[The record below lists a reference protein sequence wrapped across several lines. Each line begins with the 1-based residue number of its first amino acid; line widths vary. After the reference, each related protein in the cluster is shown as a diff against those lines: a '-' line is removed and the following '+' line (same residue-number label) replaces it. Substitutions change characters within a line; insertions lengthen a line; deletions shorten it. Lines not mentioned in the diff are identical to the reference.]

1 MIITNQ
7 GTDQDRLVALQKEVA
22 EIHGSMIVDII
33 LKDLMIEVV
42 QDLLNVLA
50 KSIINHLEG
59 MIDLDQ
65 KIGIKIQLTTTLNAT
80 KKTIVLDMLKKVK
93 SIDIRTKVVA
103 VITMNIEVKRKVK
116 SITVGLDLDDKVFV

>member
-7 GTDQDRLVALQKEVA
+7 GTDQDRLVALQKEVV

-59 MIDLDQ
+59 IIDLDQ

-116 SITVGLDLDDKVFV
+116 SITEGLDLDD